1 MVLERFLFLFTKTCS
16 GALVLSDGG
25 ICCIDEFDK
34 MNDSTRA
41 ILHEVM
47 EQQTVSIAKAGIIT
61 SLNART
67 SILASANPI
76 ESKYNPNKSI
86 VENLN
91 LPPTLLS
98 RFDIICLLLD
108 SIDVESDQRLAR
120 HITKLYTAERHGESA
135 NLIVRFLNFYQH
147 RVIACS
153 QNTYLM
159 GAVSSHP

>member
-1 MVLERFLFLFTKTCS
+1 M
-16 GALVLSDGG
+16 LSDGG

-34 MNDSTRA
+34 MNDNTRT

-76 ESKYNPNKSI
+76 DSKYNPSKSI
-86 VENLN
+86 VDNLN
-91 LPPTLLS
+91 LPPTILS

-108 SIDVESDQRLAR
+108 TINIESDQRLAR
-120 HITKLYTAERHGESA
+120 HITRLYSVNPGRSENS
-135 NLIVRFLNFYQH
+135 IVVLSEY
-147 RVIACS
+147 
-153 QNTYLM
+153 
-159 GAVSSHP
+159 

>member
-1 MVLERFLFLFTKTCS
+1 
-16 GALVLSDGG
+16 
-25 ICCIDEFDK
+25 

-108 SIDVESDQRLAR
+108 TIDIESDQRLAR
-120 HITKLYTAERHGESA
+120 HITGLYTGVDRSA
-135 NLIVRFLNFYQH
+135 NSNIIVLLR
-147 RVIACS
+147 
-153 QNTYLM
+153 
-159 GAVSSHP
+159 